1 MAISQAVA
9 IDSQNLPDRISSV
22 SMLATKCRT
31 NFAHFKMFFWYQQ
44 NNIPYIYI
52 PAKPENHE
60 ILIFQKNITILGE
73 LQEFLRLRKALR
85 EFGNNMFS

>member
-1 MAISQAVA
+1 MSDTEEGVA
-9 IDSQNLPDRISSV
+9 KGCKARTR
-22 SMLATKCRT
+22 ATKKEHAGKLC
-31 NFAHFKMFFWYQQ
+31 H
-44 NNIPYIYI
+44 IYI